1 MRALLIVII
10 ITLFSGC
17 SSLNSAKDSQYPE
30 NEKIDLRYPVILV
43 QGLNIHEEIK
53 DFDNWGRI
61 PDVLRSAGIDLY
73 FGNTRGIGTYETNA
87 EILKNKIEEIL
98 LETNKEKVNI
108 IGHSKGGLDARYLV
122 WRYQL
127 GDRVAS
133 VTMISTPHHGW
144 EFADLLYEKSIA
156 NPRFEKNAL
165 KTFSRLYGAREEDIY
180 EVIYQLTTKHMNA
193 FNILVKSDEKV
204 FYQTYYSA
212 MRNAFDDLKYF
223 YTFPYVKKISGKNDG
238 IVSEKSAQ
246 WGNYFEIEGGISH
259 DEIIDAKQRKISGV
273 DIPMIY
279 INIVKELSGKGF

>member
-17 SSLNSAKDSQYPE
+17 SSVKSVKDDQDLGIE
-30 NEKIDLRYPVILV
+30 NFQLRYPVILV
-43 QGLNIHEEIK
+43 HGLDINEK
-53 DFDNWGRI
+53 SDADGWGRI

-73 FGNTRGIGTYETNA
+73 FGDTRGVGTYETNA
-87 EILKNKIEEIL
+87 EILKNKIEEVL

-122 WRYQL
+122 WRYQM

-193 FNILVKSDEKV
+193 FNVLVKSDENV
-204 FYQTYYSA
+204 FYQTYYST
-212 MRNAFDDLKYF
+212 MKNAFDDPRYF

-259 DEIIDAKQRKISGV
+259 TEIIDVKKRKISGI
-273 DIPMIY
+273 DIPKIY
-279 INIVKELSGKGF
+279 INIVKELSEKGF